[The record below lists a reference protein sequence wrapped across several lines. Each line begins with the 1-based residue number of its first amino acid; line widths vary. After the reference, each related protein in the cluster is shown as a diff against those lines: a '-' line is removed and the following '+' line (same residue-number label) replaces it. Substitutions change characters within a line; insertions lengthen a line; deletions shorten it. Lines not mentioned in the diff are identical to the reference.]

1 MKANQFTYKQLEKQR
16 WLTEKKE
23 LVGGTSTHPEGFG
36 SPIGKLEGINLAI
49 EDMSPKD

>member
-23 LVGGTSTHPEGFG
+23 LVGHGTSTHRRFW

-49 EDMSPKD
+49 EDMSQKI